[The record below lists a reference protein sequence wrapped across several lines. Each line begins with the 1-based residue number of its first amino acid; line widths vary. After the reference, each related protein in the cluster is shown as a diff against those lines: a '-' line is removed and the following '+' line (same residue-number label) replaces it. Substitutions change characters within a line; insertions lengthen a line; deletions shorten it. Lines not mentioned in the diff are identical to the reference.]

1 MLYANARSLYIKG
14 PEFWDFVVLEAEAP
28 IVPLLVTTGQVPSPL
43 GWNSESRSS
52 LPKADIPGAES
63 LQQVTLSPLSTDVSL
78 LSKEPSL
85 QTDPRTTLKYGKGL
99 P

>member
-28 IVPLLVTTGQVPSPL
+28 IVPLLVTTGQVPGPR
-43 GWNSESRSS
+43 GWNSESS
-52 LPKADIPGAES
+52 LPEADIPGAES
-63 LQQVTLSPLSTDVSL
+63 LWLSDVSL

-85 QTDPRTTLKYGKGL
+85 QTDPRTTLKRGKGL